1 MESHK
6 RLHPEG
12 THHKEEEK
20 PLKNNDL
27 FYLTN
32 SKFRFVQH
40 KTKIREWNVVLQK
53 SSKTGEGST

>member
-1 MESHK
+1 MVSHE

-12 THHKEEEK
+12 TQHREEEK

-40 KTKIREWNVVLQK
+40 KAKIREWKVVLQK
-53 SSKTGEGST
+53 SSKREWST